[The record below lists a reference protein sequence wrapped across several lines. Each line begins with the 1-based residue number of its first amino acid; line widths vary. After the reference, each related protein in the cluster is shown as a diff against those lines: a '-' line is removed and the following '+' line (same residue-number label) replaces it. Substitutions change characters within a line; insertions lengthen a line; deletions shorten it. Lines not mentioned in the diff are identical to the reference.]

1 MDNGKP
7 PLHPGRTDVMELD
20 VKLNKYSFNRDMTYD
35 DFWLA
40 NKSLRPRPTRQ
51 IYNQL
56 MARPAGGNRRRK
68 TRRSTRGKK
77 RR

>member
-1 MDNGKP
+1 MDQKP
-7 PLHPGRTDVMELD
+7 PLHPGRSDVMELD
-20 VKLNKYSFNRDMTYD
+20 VKLNRYSFNRDMSYD

-56 MARPAGGNRRRK
+56 IARPPSGRGRRK
-68 TRRSTRGKK
+68 TRRSTRK
-77 RR
+77 RK

>member
-7 PLHPGRTDVMELD
+7 PQHPGRTPVMQLD
-20 VKLNKYSFNRDMTYD
+20 VSLNKYSFNRDMKYD

-56 MARPAGGNRRRK
+56 MARPAGGNRQRKTRRRK
-68 TRRSTRGKK
+68 TRS